1 MKKGPYKMKGMSFK
15 ESPVKF
21 FGAAAAAAGYA
32 GNKIGNAQSFKNM
45 YKGMESVVGGGSG
58 GGLQI
63 IGGGGRKRNNANPGS
78 ISSIMNMDRSN
89 LGSLNVNNLANPTAG
104 AIQNITAD
112 KVKQKVQ
119 GFIPGAAAANQMSAM
134 GNQVA
139 PQPIPQAQLAQSTT
153 SPQVIPSGLGG
164 VANLAQSFSGGRRR
178 RRRS

>member
-21 FGAAAAAAGYA
+21 FGAVAARMKL
-32 GNKIGNAQSFKNM
+32 NQNAPQNSF
-45 YKGMESVVGGGSG
+45 GSG

-78 ISSIMNMDRSN
+78 ISSIMNMDRSRVEQLTAN
-89 LGSLNVNNLANPTAG
+89 KPLFGKGGLNPFVNASNPTAG

>member
-1 MKKGPYKMKGMSFK
+1 
-15 ESPVKF
+15 
-21 FGAAAAAAGYA
+21 
-32 GNKIGNAQSFKNM
+32 
-45 YKGMESVVGGGSG
+45 
-58 GGLQI
+58 
-63 IGGGGRKRNNANPGS
+63 
-78 ISSIMNMDRSN
+78 MNMDRSN